1 MSLQETASS
10 PRKRARIGRG
20 QRIQKPTYQLLR
32 TIRSENVLWG
42 ILILLFIFDLI
53 AIDKVVYQV
62 HAAGELSQFITQRTV
77 VVILGII
84 IIRVILNLILST
96 LIRWGLFWYK
106 NLLNHI
112 TTLTNFI
119 FSGISFSIIVF
130 IVGNANIWLAQNFDT
145 LKTAQ
150 QTVFDGEATNA
161 PENIVQL
168 TIFFDVLFLLT
179 YILVISA
186 VAVLLSN
193 LIRSI
198 PAFICSFDLLPS
210 SRKINKEMRISNYHP
225 TDMVAVREMY
235 MNLGQTTDARLTH
248 DDFDKFMKV
257 YDINNFRVLLRNNEP
272 IGFYTTGDNR
282 TVLEQM
288 KIAPEYRN
296 QGLGEI
302 LLKDFE
308 ISNLR
313 RKPTT
318 LTARFPAEDKKTAEY
333 LTNQGWHETGE
344 AGRSQKVFQKTIS
357 KGQEE
362 LSLADAPI
370 GETEEQLNNNVKSVL
385 ITEKDAPHN
394 PPANNT
400 SEAPA
405 VLKKNSRSLPIL
417 QQQKQH
423 ENTEKKDAA
432 LSESNNDM
440 LNSSDTSDKLP
451 EIPAKF
457 INPFEK
463 K

>member
-1 MSLQETASS
+1 MSSQETASS

-20 QRIQKPTYQLLR
+20 QKIQKPTHKLLR
-32 TIRSENVLWG
+32 TIHSENVLWG
-42 ILILLFIFDLI
+42 ILSLLLIFDLI
-53 AIDKVVYQV
+53 AIDKVVHQV
-62 HAAGELSQFITQRTV
+62 HAANEASQFITQRTV
-77 VVILGII
+77 VVIFGMII
-84 IIRVILNLILST
+84 TRVILNLILSI

-119 FSGISFSIIVF
+119 FSGISFSVIAF
-130 IVGNANIWLAQNFDT
+130 IMGNVNIWLAQNYSR
-145 LKTAQ
+145 LKIVQ
-150 QTVFDGEATNA
+150 QEVFKGENTNG
-161 PENIVQL
+161 PEHILQL

-179 YILVISA
+179 YILAMSVVII
-186 VAVLLSN
+186 LLFN
-193 LIRSI
+193 LMRSV
-198 PAFICSFDLLPS
+198 PAFIRSFDLLPA

-225 TDMVAVREMY
+225 LDMPAIREMY

-282 TVLEQM
+282 TVLEQV

-308 ISNLR
+308 ISNLH

-333 LTNQGWHETGE
+333 LLNQGWVETGE
-344 AGRSQKVFQKTIS
+344 AGRSKKTFQKTIS

-362 LSLADAPI
+362 LSLASAPI
-370 GETEEQLNNNVKSVL
+370 GETEEQLNNNVKNAL
-385 ITEKDAPHN
+385 MTEKDAPHN
-394 PPANNT
+394 PAINNEP
-400 SEAPA
+400 EAPA

-417 QQQKQH
+417 QQAKEQEATEQKNN
-423 ENTEKKDAA
+423 NTLK
-432 LSESNNDM
+432 N
-440 LNSSDTSDKLP
+440 SDTADELP
-451 EIPAKF
+451 ETPAKF

>member
-1 MSLQETASS
+1 MPSQETASS

-20 QRIQKPTYQLLR
+20 QRIQKPTYQLLK
-32 TIRSENVLWG
+32 TIRSENALWV
-42 ILILLFIFDLI
+42 ILSLLLIFDLI
-53 AIDKVVYQV
+53 AIDKVVHQV
-62 HAAGELSQFITQRTV
+62 HAAGEISQFITQRTV
-77 VVILGII
+77 IVILGMII
-84 IIRVILNLILST
+84 TRVILNLIFST

-119 FSGISFSIIVF
+119 FSGISFNIIVF
-130 IVGNANIWLAQNFDT
+130 IMGNANIWLAQNYDN

-150 QTVFDGEATNA
+150 KTVFDGEATNA
-161 PENIVQL
+161 PGNIVQL
-168 TIFFDVLFLLT
+168 TIFFDVLFILT
-179 YILVISA
+179 YILAMSA
-186 VAVLLSN
+186 VVVLLFN
-193 LIRSI
+193 LMRSV
-198 PAFICSFDLLPS
+198 PAFIRSFDLLPA
-210 SRKINKEMRISNYHP
+210 SRKINKKMRISNYHP
-225 TDMVAVREMY
+225 LDMLAVREMY
-235 MNLGQTTDARLTH
+235 MNSGQTTDARLTH

-282 TVLEQM
+282 TVLEQV

-318 LTARFPAEDKKTAEY
+318 LTARFPTEDNKTAEY
-333 LTNQGWHETGE
+333 LSNQGWHETGE
-344 AGRSQKVFQKTIS
+344 AGRSQKMFQKTIS

-362 LSLADAPI
+362 LSLASAPI
-370 GETEEQLNNNVKSVL
+370 GETEEQLNNNVKKVL
-385 ITEKDAPHN
+385 MTEKDAPHN
-394 PPANNT
+394 PATNNEP
-400 SEAPA
+400 EAPV

-417 QQQKQH
+417 QQQKEQEDTEQKNNEQS
-423 ENTEKKDAA
+423 EN
-432 LSESNNDM
+432 NNNM
-440 LNSSDTSDKLP
+440 LKSSDAVDELP
-451 EIPAKF
+451 DLPAKF

-463 K
+463 N

>member
-1 MSLQETASS
+1 MSSQETASS

-20 QRIQKPTYQLLR
+20 QKIQKPTYQLLR
-32 TIRSENVLWG
+32 TIRSENALWG
-42 ILILLFIFDLI
+42 ILSLLLIFDLI
-53 AIDKVVYQV
+53 AIEKVLYQV
-62 HAAGELSQFITQRTV
+62 HAANEISQFITQRTA
-77 VVILGII
+77 VVIFGMII
-84 IIRVILNLILST
+84 TRIILNLILST
-96 LIRWGLFWYK
+96 LIKWGLFWYK

-119 FSGISFSIIVF
+119 FSGISFSIVAF
-130 IVGNANIWLAQNFDT
+130 IMGSVNIWLAQNFSR
-145 LKTAQ
+145 LKIVQ
-150 QTVFDGEATNA
+150 QEVFKGENTNG
-161 PENIVQL
+161 PEHILQL
-168 TIFFDVLFLLT
+168 TIFFDVLFILT
-179 YILVISA
+179 YILAMSA
-186 VAVLLSN
+186 VIVLLFN
-193 LIRSI
+193 LMRSV
-198 PAFICSFDLLPS
+198 PAFIRSFDLLPA
-210 SRKINKEMRISNYHP
+210 SRKINNEMRISNYHP
-225 TDMVAVREMY
+225 LDMPAVREMY

-282 TVLEQM
+282 TVLEQV

-333 LTNQGWHETGE
+333 LSNQGWSETGE
-344 AGRSQKVFQKTIS
+344 AGRSQKTFQKTIQ

-362 LSLADAPI
+362 PSLVSAPI
-370 GETEEQLNNNVKSVL
+370 GETEEQLNNNVKNVL
-385 ITEKDAPHN
+385 MTEKDAPHN
-394 PPANNT
+394 PTTNNEP
-400 SEAPA
+400 EAPA

-417 QQQKQH
+417 QQAKEQEATEQKNN
-423 ENTEKKDAA
+423 NTLK
-432 LSESNNDM
+432 N
-440 LNSSDTSDKLP
+440 SDTVDELP
-451 EIPAKF
+451 ELPTKF